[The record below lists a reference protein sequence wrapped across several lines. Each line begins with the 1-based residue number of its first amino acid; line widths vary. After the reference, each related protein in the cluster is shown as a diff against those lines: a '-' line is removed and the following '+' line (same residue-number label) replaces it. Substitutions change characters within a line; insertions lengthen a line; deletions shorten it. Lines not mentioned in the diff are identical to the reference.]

1 MGYVKVKKA
10 GTAFDVVCAENVG
23 TIKADGSGT
32 SLKIEIKY
40 LNAVTGSR
48 ELTLTSTNDGSA
60 GGGFT
65 QADIQAMNEA
75 VGLIG
80 GGAGMIDVSL
90 SNTLDSITIS

>member
-10 GTAFDVVCAENVG
+10 AGAFDIVCAENVG
-23 TIKADGSGT
+23 TIKADGSGNA
-32 SLKIEIKY
+32 LKIEIKY

-48 ELTLTSTNDGSA
+48 ELTLTSTDSGQA

-65 QADIQAMNEA
+65 QADVQAMVEA

-80 GGAGMIDVSL
+80 GGSGMIDVSL
-90 SNTLDSITIS
+90 SNTLASIALS